1 MLVSLLTGGIDFVN
15 FFQEF
20 LNIGSG
26 ETRCVV
32 VLILRDTVD
41 EVEEFFLLNIELGY
55 APFDILVDTYNITI
69 TDSGELIAYPF
80 SGVQLCIISLF

>member
-1 MLVSLLTGGIDFVN
+1 MLISLLTGGIDFVN

-20 LNIGSG
+20 FNIGSG

-32 VLILRDTVD
+32 IFILRDTVD

-69 TDSGELIAYPF
+69 TDSGELIACP
-80 SGVQLCIISLF
+80 SILLCIIKLF